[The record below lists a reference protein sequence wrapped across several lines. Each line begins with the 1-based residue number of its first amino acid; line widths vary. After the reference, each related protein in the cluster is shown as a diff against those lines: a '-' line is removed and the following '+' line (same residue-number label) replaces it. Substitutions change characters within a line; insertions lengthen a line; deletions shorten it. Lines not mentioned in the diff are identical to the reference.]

1 MEGGLF
7 GLAAFGFWMF
17 IAAVSVGGIWDGVR
31 KREAE
36 HETLRRMIESGK
48 TPDQA
53 VIDKLL
59 GHKKDPAR
67 DLKVAGLIVIF
78 VAPGLALMGWVIG
91 LSEPDVIMPLV
102 GVAGLVAFVGIG
114 LLIAA
119 RFLERAT
126 QDDSAKDRNMLG

>member
-1 MEGGLF
+1 MESGIF

-48 TPDQA
+48 APDQEL
-53 VIDKLL
+53 VDKLL

-67 DLKVAGLIVIF
+67 DLKVGGLIVIF
-78 VAPGLALMGWVIG
+78 VAPGLALMGWLIG
-91 LSEPDVIMPLV
+91 LKEPDALMPLF
-102 GVAGLVAFVGIG
+102 GIAGLVAFVGIG
-114 LLIAA
+114 LLVAA
-119 RFLERAT
+119 RFLERAHEA
-126 QDDSAKDRNMLG
+126 DSTRNSSDFR